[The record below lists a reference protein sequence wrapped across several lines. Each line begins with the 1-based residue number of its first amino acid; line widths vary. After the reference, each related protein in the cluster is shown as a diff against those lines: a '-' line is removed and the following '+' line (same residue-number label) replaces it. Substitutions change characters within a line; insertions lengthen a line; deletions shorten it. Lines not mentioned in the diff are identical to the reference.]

1 MAAFVDHY
9 AILGVNSKA
18 DSATIRKAYRQL
30 ALQYHPD
37 KAVPGKEVDAANF
50 INTQAAYEILVD
62 GTKRKDYDIQYNRH
76 YKDAHALKSA
86 KQASRVA
93 QVFQPETD
101 GSYGAGYGPDE
112 MVGDEEDEIEEDYP
126 SDTPTDPGSDCQDT
140 GVYED
145 GYADPHYKPYRTS
158 DDVVY
163 GSVHK
168 YGMYTEGFD
177 SSDPHYQF
185 PDDLADDFSPAQG
198 YDDEWDAESPYDHDE
213 EKPAPRISHPLTEA
227 FDAFDNMRK
236 SRCLGTRGQGNT
248 PQEP

>member
-1 MAAFVDHY
+1 MRMAAFVDHY
-9 AILGVNSKA
+9 AVLGVNSKA

-50 INTQAAYEILVD
+50 INAQAAYEILVD

-112 MVGDEEDEIEEDYP
+112 IVGDEEDGRRTTLLTPRQTLALIARTQA
-126 SDTPTDPGSDCQDT
+126 STRTAMQTPT
-140 GVYED
+140 
-145 GYADPHYKPYRTS
+145 TS
-158 DDVVY
+158 PTVLP
-163 GSVHK
+163 
-168 YGMYTEGFD
+168 T
-177 SSDPHYQF
+177 
-185 PDDLADDFSPAQG
+185 
-198 YDDEWDAESPYDHDE
+198 
-213 EKPAPRISHPLTEA
+213 T
-227 FDAFDNMRK
+227 
-236 SRCLGTRGQGNT
+236 
-248 PQEP
+248 